1 MTASTAAPLLREDFQ
16 SELSA
21 LRSRYE
27 DAAKRDDSFPNSL
40 REPMADDV
48 LEEAEVWATEEWLA
62 VVVGFG
68 TDSGFG
74 SRLKFTGGAEVR
86 AVWTSLLYCWM
97 KNPC

>member
-1 MTASTAAPLLREDFQ
+1 MTASTAAPLLGEDFQ

-48 LEEAEVWATEEWLA
+48 LEEAEVVATEEGLA

-68 TDSGFG
+68 TDTVIG

-86 AVWTSLLYCWM
+86 AVWTSFL
-97 KNPC
+97 